1 MTKEQAKEMLPI
13 FKAFAEGKTI
23 QILNEGEWCDLYDTD
38 FKSSID
44 KYRIKPEPKH
54 RPFNDQE
61 ECWNEMH
68 KHPDFGWVKAH
79 NTGHLCQINCFYY
92 GNRIGIDCNDL
103 ISFRRAFDDY
113 LFPDGA
119 PFGIKEE

>member
-1 MTKEQAKEMLPI
+1 MTREQAKKLLPI
-13 FKAFAEGKTI
+13 MQAYSEGKTI
-23 QILNEGEWCDLYDTD
+23 QFQNGGKWYDVYDTD
-38 FKSSID
+38 FHQSPD
-44 KYRIKPEPKH
+44 VYRIKPESKY

-79 NTGHLCQINCFYY
+79 NTGHLRQISCFYY
-92 GNRIGIDCNDL
+92 GNRIGIDCNDP
-103 ISFRRAFDDY
+103 ISFICAFDDY

-119 PFGIKEE
+119 PFGVMEE